1 MLKTIY
7 LMVASLLV
15 GCAGLPKPDVN
26 KVRIP
31 DMQHEVCTVYQLI
44 DPVRQT
50 YKKIESLN
58 LKECDGVVGLTPR
71 DFKTMQ
77 NWFIRVN
84 TEYTCKKK

>member
-1 MLKTIY
+1 MDYKIL
-7 LMVASLLV
+7 LALFLV
-15 GCAGLPKPDVN
+15 GCSGLPKPDVN

-31 DMQHEVCTVYQLI
+31 DMQNNVCTVYQLL

-50 YKKIESLN
+50 YKKVESLD
-58 LKECDGVVGLTPR
+58 LKSCDGIVGMTPR

-84 TEYTCKKK
+84 TDYTCKKNK